1 VRLAALLCVAAC
13 SGSGATPSADA
24 PVPDA
29 AAPDAPPAADA
40 GPAFLVDP
48 KILVQGVGV
57 TNTDCR
63 TAVCGHNE
71 NTDLLDF
78 GGAIYLVHRT
88 ALSQILGP
96 NSSLRVY
103 RSTNGGQSFDLRAVL
118 PAPEGRDLRDP
129 CFYVIG
135 DKLALKGLTRLPV
148 VSSRDSNVDT
158 ITVGSTS
165 DDGGMTWTPFA
176 PLGPETW
183 SFWRVRQFGG
193 TYYAGAYEDGDK
205 SLKLFSS
212 ADGLAWTAGAV
223 IYGVAADT
231 PLEPELVFMPSGRL
245 LVFFRLDGT
254 DDELLGNVGRLRT
267 GVCWAMPPYPSF
279 DCPQILDGVRLDG
292 PVAFFHGGRLFVIA
306 RKHLIEAAMRKRT
319 ALYELGGTLEG
330 GHLTV
335 AELGVF
341 PSAGDTAYA
350 GVADVGDDRL
360 LATWYS
366 SNLLLDESWFR
377 GILDASDIWQTTLDM
392 SRL

>member
-1 VRLAALLCVAAC
+1 MRLAVLVCLAAC
-13 SGSGATPSADA
+13 SGSGSTPS
-24 PVPDA
+24 
-29 AAPDAPPAADA
+29 PDAPPPDA
-40 GPAFLVDP
+40 PPPDALPAFLGAPEV
-48 KILVQGVGV
+48 LVQGVGV

-71 NTDLLDF
+71 NTDLINFD
-78 GGAIYLVHRT
+78 GATYLVHRT

-96 NSSLRVY
+96 DSSLRVY
-103 RSTNGGQSFDLRAVL
+103 RTTNGGASFELRAVL
-118 PAPEGRDLRDP
+118 PAPDGRDLRDP

-148 VSSRDSNVDT
+148 VSSRDSDVDT

-183 SFWRVRQFGG
+183 SFWRVKTFGG

-212 ADGLAWTAGAV
+212 PDGLAWSAGAV
-223 IYGVAADT
+223 IYDVAADT

-245 LVFFRLDGT
+245 LVFFRMDGT

-267 GVCWAMPPYPSF
+267 GVCWAEPPYSSF
-279 DCPQILDGVRLDG
+279 DCPQVLDGVRLDG
-292 PVAFFHGGRLFVIA
+292 PVAFSHQGRLFVIA
-306 RKHLIEAAMRKRT
+306 RKHLIETAGRKRT

-330 GHLTV
+330 GPLTIT
-335 AELGVF
+335 ELGVF

-350 GVADVGDDRL
+350 GAADLGGDQVL
-360 LATWYS
+360 TTWYS

-377 GILDASDIWQTTLDM
+377 GILDASDIWQTTLDL